1 MIGFARR
8 VVLALVSVL
17 CMASALPNGAL
28 AQTSGIPTPP
38 VFVAIDHNGVDLS
51 SGQLRMAEGAISVG
65 DMGAGGLQRAFLA
78 MGLRDTL
85 SGTLLPEYSDD
96 PYHGVN
102 VVTVS
107 LGGDTSTFTSSNEA
121 NEFAGILRPAKGA
134 EKQSIQFTVAS
145 DGSTEYIFTTED
157 GSVANISSKYSTL
170 IGEKLYYQISSL
182 TRPTGERL
190 SYTYTNCGGL
200 CNRLQAVSSNLGYIV
215 KYQYAAGT
223 STLQS
228 IKAINAAVEYCDPA
242 AASCATT
249 GAWMSATMT
258 GSATGSGT
266 FTVTDAL
273 SRTTTYTLV
282 NNQITQIVRPGGR
295 TTQIVYDT
303 SGRVTYFTTPAGQWH
318 YVYTVNN
325 ASNTVTTV
333 TDPLGHST
341 TVITGATSGRVVS
354 MTDALNRTTT
364 YTIDPTYGRTT
375 RVTYPEGDYVDYVY
389 DARGNLTQ
397 KTQSPKS
404 GSGLAPIVTSANY
417 DATCGNPVTCNKPNY
432 VIDPRGA
439 RTDFTYDAQH
449 GGVLTITAPAP
460 ALNSIRPQTRY
471 TYAQLPAYSKNASG
485 QLVQSGVVWRQT
497 GVSTCVTQATC
508 VGTADEVKTTISYA
522 GSNNLLPT
530 SITKG
535 SGDNVLAATLSTTY
549 DDVGNTRAVDGQL
562 PGTGDTTLYRYDILR
577 RLVGVVEPAFTNGL
591 GQIKRRAVHTT
602 YDVEGRPTAIEQGT
616 VASASDADWALLTVS
631 EQTLSRYDTA
641 GRLTHKAVLGG
652 GAIQSL
658 LQYTYDADSRVTCT
672 AQRMNPSAAG
682 TWPALTSLPGSA
694 CDAATAG
701 GDGPDRIRLN
711 VYDAANQV
719 LEIYSQLAPN
729 SQRRE
734 AKYVYRSN
742 GAVDSVT
749 DANNNT
755 TAYVYDGF
763 GRLSQTR
770 HPVATTGALTASA
783 ADYIQNTYDDAS
795 NVTQVRHRDG
805 QVVTYVYDALN
816 RISTRS
822 APATSYTYDNLGRER
837 TVTANGQTLTI
848 AFDALGRQ
856 TSETSALGQVGYQYD
871 LAGRRT
877 AMSWPGAFSVTYGYD
892 ANNDLTN
899 IWDQNGARILKFD
912 YDDMGH
918 RTSLTRGPNDLWK
931 TNYTYDA
938 ASRLA
943 SLALALPNAAANQ
956 ALTFQYNQ
964 ALTFQY
970 NAAGQVRDR
979 TSTNGIYDAW
989 VSNVSRTYEANGLN
1003 QMTRSGSLNLRFDA
1017 RGNLD
1022 CDALGTA
1029 NVCNGTV
1036 YAYDLDNH
1044 LVSASGEHNATLSY
1058 DPAGRLTQIAGANTT
1073 RFLYDGVD
1081 LIAEYDANGSLLRR
1095 YVHGPGAD
1103 EPLVWYE
1110 GAGATDRRWFA
1121 ADQLGSV
1128 IAVVNDAGAATTIQ
1142 TYDEYGVPG
1151 AGNISRFQF
1160 TGQVWLPE
1168 LGVYYYK
1175 ARIYSPTLGRFF
1187 QTDPVGYA
1195 DGLNWYAYA
1204 GNDPVNGTDPSG
1216 LEDRSP
1222 QGPTCPPQGCTIEE
1236 VVVVGRS
1243 SRFSDFVH
1251 VGLTVGSFC
1260 PSFCGSLFSLA
1271 DAGLYAWQGDKVNA
1285 TISVVAAGV
1294 GIFSDAGAAKVVAMG
1309 AKEAAILAREAVLAK
1324 QLATACRCFTA
1335 GTLVQTADGLRP
1347 IETIKLGDRVLSRD
1361 ETTGETAY
1369 KEVIALHPHPGQK
1382 VYVVTVE
1389 VRLADGKTSRE
1400 TFRTTRQ
1407 HPWRTA
1413 ANAWVE
1419 TDKLVAGEALL
1430 TVDGKA
1436 SVIVSVSKTGRVKP
1450 TYNFEVRDFHSYFV
1464 GKSGIWVHNGCALLS
1479 VAKAVNSN
1487 MAHAVE
1493 RAVEHGVSTD
1503 TKAAADALRDLS
1515 QQITKAKAFPAGT
1528 IADTAHV
1535 DRVLVPFGEGGY
1547 AVYQV
1552 GANGTAKLKTVLEAR

>member
-8 VVLALVSVL
+8 VVLALVSAL
-17 CMASALPNGAL
+17 CVALLLPTGAH

-65 DMGAGGLQRAFLA
+65 DMSAGGLQRAFLA

-85 SGTLLPEYSDD
+85 SGTLLAEYSDD

-107 LGGDTSTFTSSNEA
+107 LGGDTSTFSNSNEL
-121 NEFAGILRPAKGA
+121 GDDLHPAKGA
-134 EKQSIQFTVAS
+134 EKQSIQYSLS
-145 DGSTEYIFTTED
+145 DDDWIDYLFTTED
-157 GSVANISSKYSTL
+157 GSAAIFSMKFGNFV
-170 IGEKLYYQISSL
+170 GEKAYHQITKL
-182 TRPTGERL
+182 TRPTGEQL
-190 SYTYTNCGGL
+190 TYTYEKCTNL
-200 CNRLQAVSSNLGYIV
+200 CNRLQAVSSNLGYVI
-215 KYQYAAGT
+215 KYQYIPGT
-223 STLQS
+223 PTLQS
-228 IKAINAAVEYCDPA
+228 IKAINTAVEYCNPA

-273 SRTTTYTLV
+273 SQTTTYTLV
-282 NNQITQIVRPGGR
+282 NNRITQVVRPGGQV
-295 TTQIVYDT
+295 TQIIYDT
-303 SGRVTYFTTPAGQWH
+303 YGRVTYFTTPAGQWR

-325 ASNTVTTV
+325 ASNSAPANYGIVTTV

-341 TVITGATSGRVVS
+341 SVITGATSGRVVS

-364 YTIDPTYGRTT
+364 YTIDPTFGRTT

-397 KTQSPKS
+397 KTQSPKA
-404 GSGLAPIVTSANY
+404 GSGLGPIVTSANY

-432 VIDPRGA
+432 VIDPRGG

-449 GGVLTITAPAP
+449 GGVLTLTAPAP
-460 ALNSIRPQTRY
+460 ALNGIRPQTRY
-471 TYAQLPAYSKNASG
+471 SYAQLPAYSKNASG

-508 VGTADEVKTTISYA
+508 VGTADEVRTTISYA

-577 RLVGVVEPAFTNGL
+577 RPVGVVEPAFTNGL
-591 GQIKRRAVHTT
+591 GQIKRRAVRTT
-602 YDVEGRPTAIEQGT
+602 YDIEGRPTAIEQGT
-616 VASASDADWALLTVS
+616 VASASDADWAVLTVS
-631 EQTLSRYDTA
+631 EQTLSRYDSA
-641 GRLTHKAVLGG
+641 GRLTHKALLGG

-658 LQYTYDADSRVTCT
+658 LQYTYDADSRVICT
-672 AQRMNPSAAG
+672 GQRMNPSAAG
-682 TWPALTSLPGSA
+682 TWPALTGLPNSA

-711 VYDAANQV
+711 VYDAANQL

-755 TAYVYDGF
+755 TTYVYDGF

-770 HPVATTGALTASA
+770 YPVATTGALTANA

-805 QVVTYVYDALN
+805 QVATYVYDALN
-816 RISTRS
+816 RITSRS

-837 TVTANGQTLTI
+837 TVSSSGQTLTI

-856 TSETSALGQVGYQYD
+856 ISETSASGQVGYQYD
-871 LAGRRT
+871 LTGRRT
-877 AMSWPGAFSVTYGYD
+877 AMSWPGAFSITYGYD

-912 YDDMGH
+912 YDDMGR

-938 ASRLA
+938 VSRLA

-956 ALTFQYNQ
+956 ALTFQYN
-964 ALTFQY
+964 
-970 NAAGQVRDR
+970 AAGQVRSR
-979 TSTNGIYDAW
+979 TSANGIYDAW
-989 VSNVSRTYEANGLN
+989 VPNVTRSFEANGLN
-1003 QMTRSGSLNLRFDA
+1003 QMTRSGALNLRFDA

-1022 CDALGTA
+1022 CDALAAA
-1029 NVCNGTV
+1029 NVCNGTT
-1036 YAYDLDNH
+1036 YTYDLDNH
-1044 LVSASGEHNATLSY
+1044 LLGASGGHNATLSY
-1058 DPAGRLTQIAGANTT
+1058 DPAGRLAQIVSANTT
-1073 RFLYDGVD
+1073 RFLYDGAD
-1081 LIAEYDANGSLLRR
+1081 LIAEYDANGGLLRR

-1110 GAGATDRRWFA
+1110 GSGMADRRWFA
-1121 ADQLGSV
+1121 ADQQGSV
-1128 IAVVNDAGAATTIQ
+1128 LAVVNDAGVATTIQ
-1142 TYDEYGVPG
+1142 TYDEFGVPG
-1151 AGNISRFQF
+1151 AGNTSRFQF

-1168 LGVYYYK
+1168 LGVYHYK

-1187 QTDPVGYA
+1187 QTDPIGYG
-1195 DGLNWYAYA
+1195 DGLNWYAYT
-1204 GNDPVNGTDPSG
+1204 GNDPINGTDPTG

-1222 QGPTCPPQGCTIEE
+1222 QGPNCPPQGCAIAE

-1243 SRFSDFVH
+1243 SRFADYVH
-1251 VGLTVGSFC
+1251 FGLTAGSFC

-1271 DAGLYAWQGDKVNA
+1271 DAGLYAWQGDKTNA
-1285 TISVVAAGV
+1285 TISVVAAGA
-1294 GIFSDAGAAKVVAMG
+1294 GLFSDAGAAKLVALG
-1309 AKEAAILAREAVLAK
+1309 AKEAAVLAREAILAK
-1324 QLATACRCFTA
+1324 QVAAASRCFEA
-1335 GTLVQTADGLRP
+1335 GTLVETVNGPRP
-1347 IETIKLGDRVLSRD
+1347 IETIKVGDLVLSRD
-1361 ETTGETAY
+1361 EVTGETAY
-1369 KEVIALHPHPGQK
+1369 KAVTALHLSPGQEI
-1382 VYVVTVE
+1382 YVLTVE
-1389 VRLADGKTSRE
+1389 VRRADGTATRE
-1400 TFRTTRQ
+1400 VIRTTRQ
-1407 HPWRTA
+1407 HPWRTV
-1413 ANAWVE
+1413 ANTWVE
-1419 TDKLVAGEALL
+1419 TDMLAAGEQLL
-1430 TVDGKA
+1430 TADGTIVA
-1436 SVIVSVSKTGRVKP
+1436 MVSVVKTGTVKP
-1450 TYNFEVRDFHSYFV
+1450 TYNFEVEDFHSYFV
-1464 GKSGIWVHNGCALLS
+1464 GRAGLWVHNGCSLWELT
-1479 VAKAVNSN
+1479 
-1487 MAHAVE
+1487 
-1493 RAVEHGVSTD
+1493 RAGASRILGHDKWGTFFKSKSDGLWWVKDQAGHGGSAFKVFKEESGGLRWYKDADQYGNFINGKHKSSTGE
-1503 TKAAADALRDLS
+1503 
-1515 QQITKAKAFPAGT
+1515 F
-1528 IADTAHV
+1528 
-1535 DRVLVPFGEGGY
+1535 VPWGQLFG
-1547 AVYQV
+1547 
-1552 GANGTAKLKTVLEAR
+1552 K